1 VKQNDN
7 IESAFR
13 NAFETFEEPVNP
25 KIWESVSQQIQPPST
40 GTPDPGQVFTAASK
54 SGSSILSGMGTWIAG
69 GIMVAATVTG
79 YLLLSN
85 DQPEPVQ
92 PKIATPT
99 IVVETHPDAII
110 ESVQD
115 VVNNPAVSDQEE
127 VTLNQEVSQ
136 DQVTATETTD
146 ASGTPAS
153 TDEEFVTAA
162 QPAQNSSTLAVENPI
177 PDPVPA
183 AQPAAKPATEIPHAI
198 QPSSFDKNTPIITAS
213 PSSGYAPLDV
223 QLSYRGEAREASWM
237 TGDTDEP
244 IVQPDVTHTFEKPGT
259 YIVELNTID
268 PDGKKHTTKTTIE
281 VKEPS
286 MVDEIPNVFTP
297 NGDGINDVF
306 RISGERISKL
316 EGAIFNK
323 SGGQI
328 YRWTGTSGGWNGL
341 LLSGETATEGTYFYV
356 IFAQGDDE
364 RSYQFKGTVTLI
376 R

>member
-7 IESAFR
+7 LESAFR
-13 NAFETFEEPVNP
+13 NAFDTFEEPVNP
-25 KIWESVSQQIQPPST
+25 KIWDAVSQHIQPPSVSA
-40 GTPDPGQVFTAASK
+40 PDPGQAITAASK
-54 SGSSILSGMGTWIAG
+54 TGSSILSGMGTWIAG

-79 YLLLSN
+79 YLLLSP
-85 DQPEPVQ
+85 DQPEAVQ
-92 PKIATPT
+92 PVRATPT
-99 IVVETHPDAII
+99 IVVETHPDAAPAM
-110 ESVQD
+110 EDATQNTAVTEEEPLT
-115 VVNNPAVSDQEE
+115 VNGNSIPSQPA
-127 VTLNQEVSQ
+127 TLEIAE
-136 DQVTATETTD
+136 D
-146 ASGTPAS
+146 SGTPAS
-153 TDEEFVTAA
+153 TTDELVTAA
-162 QPAQNSSTLAVENPI
+162 QPASSSNTLVVENNI

-183 AQPAAKPATEIPHAI
+183 PQHVEKPASEIPHAV

-223 QLSYRGEAREASWM
+223 QLSYRGEAREASWN
-237 TGDTDEP
+237 TGDTEAP

-259 YIVELNTID
+259 YTVELNTID
-268 PDGKKHTTKTTIE
+268 PDGNKHTTRTTIE

-286 MVDEIPNVFTP
+286 MVEDIPNVFTP

-306 RISGERISKL
+306 RVTGERISKL

>member
-13 NAFETFEEPVNP
+13 NAFETFEEPVSP
-25 KIWESVSQQIQPPST
+25 KVWESVSQQIQIPST
-40 GTPDPGQVFTAASK
+40 SIPDPGQVITAASK
-54 SGSSILSGMGTWIAG
+54 TGGSILSGMGTWIAG
-69 GIMVAATVTG
+69 GIMVAATVSG
-79 YLLLSN
+79 YLLLSQEN
-85 DQPEPVQ
+85 PEPIQ
-92 PKIATPT
+92 PTVAVPT
-99 IVVETHPDAII
+99 IVVEAHPDALTDADDKSAGTGNIAPQEVI
-110 ESVQD
+110 SNFESHQALTADAEPLDESV
-115 VVNNPAVSDQEE
+115 PPVSTTEE
-127 VTLNQEVSQ
+127 LVT
-136 DQVTATETTD
+136 T
-146 ASGTPAS
+146 
-153 TDEEFVTAA
+153 A
-162 QPAQNSSTLAVENPI
+162 QPVHDINTVTVENKI

-183 AQPAAKPATEIPHAI
+183 TQPVSKPASALPHAI
-198 QPSSFDKNTPIITAS
+198 PPSAFDKNTPIITAS

-223 QLSYRGEAREASWM
+223 QLSYRGEAREASWI
-237 TGDTDEP
+237 TGDTEEP
-244 IVQPDVTHTFEKPGT
+244 ILQSDVIHTFEKPGT
-259 YIVELNTID
+259 YTVELNTID
-268 PDGKKHTTKTTIE
+268 PDGNKHTTRTTIE

-286 MVDEIPNVFTP
+286 IVEDIPNVFTP
-297 NGDGINDVF
+297 NGDGINDIF
-306 RISGERISKL
+306 RVTGERISNL